1 MINTIYRLISPKMID
16 IAYEEVNIKDNKV
29 IVRPTY
35 LSICKADQRYYQG
48 TREPKILTEKL
59 PMALIHEAI
68 GEVVYDKSGKFKSGD
83 VVTIVPNTPIE
94 KDEIIGEN
102 YLQSSKFRSSGFD
115 GFLQDYISSPS
126 DRLVKIG
133 GKINYQVASFSEL
146 ISVCYHAIDRF
157 DKFYNGRSDSIGVWG
172 DGTLGYIIAILLKF
186 LYPKTKIIVFGKHQ
200 DKLSYFTF
208 ADEIYLINQIPADLK
223 LDHAFE
229 CVGGHGAQTAI
240 DQIIDTINPEGT
252 ISLLGVTEYPI
263 LINTRMI
270 LEKGLKLYGSSRSS
284 REDFENTIKLLEEF
298 PEIINYLENLVIS
311 VCPIRTINDINQA
324 FEKDNQTNFGKT
336 ILLWDK

>member
-1 MINTIYRLISPKMID
+1 MID
-16 IAYEEVNIKDNKV
+16 IAYEEVNLKDTQ
-29 IVRPTY
+29 IIIRPTY

-48 TREPKILTEKL
+48 NREPKILAEKL

-68 GEVVYDKSGKFKSGD
+68 GEVVYDKSGEFNSGD
-83 VVTIVPNTPIE
+83 VVTIIPNTPIE

-102 YLQSSKFRSSGFD
+102 YLESSKFRSSGFD
-115 GFLQDYISSPS
+115 GFLQDYIFTTP

-133 GKINYQVASFSEL
+133 PDINYQVASFSEL

-157 DKFYNGRSDSIGVWG
+157 DKFNNGKRDFIGVWG
-172 DGTLGYIIAILLKF
+172 DGTIGYITTLLLKF
-186 LYPKTKIIVFGKHQ
+186 LYPQSKIIVFGKHQ

-208 ADEIYLINQIPADLK
+208 ADEIFLINQIPSNLR
-223 LDHAFE
+223 LDQAFE
-229 CVGGHGAQTAI
+229 CVGGHGSQTAI

-252 ISLLGVTEYPI
+252 ISLLGVSEYPI
-263 LINTRMI
+263 LINTRMV
-270 LEKGLKLYGSSRSS
+270 LEKGLRLYGSSRSS
-284 REDFENTIKLLEEF
+284 RKDFENTIALLEKF
-298 PEIINYLENLVIS
+298 PEIINYLENLIIT

-324 FEKDNQTNFGKT
+324 FERDNQTNFGKT

>member
-16 IAYEEVNIKDNKV
+16 IAYEEVNIKDNQT
-29 IVRPTY
+29 IVRPKY

-48 TREPKILTEKL
+48 NREPKILAEKL

-68 GEVVYDKSGKFKSGD
+68 GEVVYDKSGEFNSGD
-83 VVTIVPNTPIE
+83 VVTIIPTTPIE

-102 YLQSSKFRSSGFD
+102 YLESSEFRSSGFD
-115 GFLQDYISSPS
+115 GFLQDYIFTTP

-133 GKINYQVASFSEL
+133 ADINYQVASFSEL

-157 DKFYNGRSDSIGVWG
+157 DKFYNGRRDFIGVWG
-172 DGTLGYIIAILLKF
+172 DGTIGYITTLLLKF
-186 LYPKTKIIVFGKHQ
+186 LYPQSKIIVFGKHQ

-208 ADEIYLINQIPADLK
+208 ADEIYLINQIPSGLR

-229 CVGGHGAQTAI
+229 CVGGHGSQTAI
-240 DQIIDTINPEGT
+240 EQIIDTINPEGT
-252 ISLLGVTEYPI
+252 ISLLGVSEYPI
-263 LINTRMI
+263 LINTRMV
-270 LEKGLKLYGSSRSS
+270 LEKGLRIYGSSRSS
-284 REDFENTIKLLEEF
+284 RKDFENTIALLEKF
-298 PEIINYLENLVIS
+298 PEIINYLENLIIN
-311 VCPIRTINDINQA
+311 VCPIRTINDINRA
-324 FEKDNQTNFGKT
+324 FERDNQTNFGKT